1 MQASVPVMSRRSGS
15 GITGADVAQRAA
27 AGSPGGAVAVAPHVL
42 LQSGGELDARGDPTE
57 RERVTPPPPAS
68 ARTSGASMRVPLGS
82 EQTLILPLT
91 LLHGQDA
98 LSGRTRTR

>member
-1 MQASVPVMSRRSGS
+1 MSRRSGS
-15 GITGADVAQRAA
+15 GITGAAVAQRAA
-27 AGSPGGAVAVAPHVL
+27 AGCPGGAVEVAPHVL

-98 LSGRTRTR
+98 LSGKQNALSGTHTF